1 MIECPTKPTQQR
13 FKWVLR
19 SLPSANTIKTE
30 VLSPKND
37 FSPLCMSS
45 GVERERE
52 RERERDLHAFSGIS
66 PFKLLKQLCG
76 P

>member
-52 RERERDLHAFSGIS
+52 REREKCRDGEKATDSQRERGKS
-66 PFKLLKQLCG
+66 R
-76 P
+76 

>member
-52 RERERDLHAFSGIS
+52 TFMHSVASALSNF
-66 PFKLLKQLCG
+66 
-76 P
+76 